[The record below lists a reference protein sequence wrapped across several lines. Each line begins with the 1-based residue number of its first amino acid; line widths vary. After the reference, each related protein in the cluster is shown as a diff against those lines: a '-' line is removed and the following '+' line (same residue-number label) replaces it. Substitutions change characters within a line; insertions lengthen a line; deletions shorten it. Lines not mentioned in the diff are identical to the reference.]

1 MAKYVDAIE
10 AFTETYQLEHIIK
23 FVKEVKQSNTEVV
36 CIKFGF
42 RDNWLKLFIHEPTN
56 ISYFEGVITNKGKG
70 VGSILRWVAM
80 MVVKKFELKF
90 IHASINYKK
99 FRQPYTRKG
108 PPSWEIVSKAVK
120 PNRAVFSFDENP
132 KKFTRRWILFRM
144 LFKNGTPKIASEID
158 PNNIINNLGSLIRQ
172 KASLLKPINNK

>member
-1 MAKYVDAIE
+1 MAKYVQAIE
-10 AFTETYQLEHIIK
+10 AITKTYHLEHIIN
-23 FVKEVKQSNTEVV
+23 FVNVVKQSNPGEV

-90 IHASINYKK
+90 VHASINYKK

-144 LFKNGTPKIASEID
+144 LFKNGTPKIASNID

-172 KASLLKPINNK
+172 KAPLLKPNQ

>member
-1 MAKYVDAIE
+1 MAEYVEAIKAIREKYH
-10 AFTETYQLEHIIK
+10 LEHIIE
-23 FVKEVKQSNTEVV
+23 FVKEVKQSNPGEV

-42 RDNWLKLFIHEPTN
+42 YENWLKLFIHEPTK

-80 MVVKKFELKF
+80 MVVKMFKLNLE
-90 IHASINYKK
+90 HASINYKK

-120 PNRAVFSFDENP
+120 PNRAVFSFDKNP

-144 LFKNGTPKIASEID
+144 LFKNVTPKIASNID
-158 PNNIINNLGSLIRQ
+158 PNNIINNLGSLIQQ
-172 KASLLKPINNK
+172 KASLLKPKQ

>member
-1 MAKYVDAIE
+1 MAEYVEAIKAIRE
-10 AFTETYQLEHIIK
+10 KYQLEHIIK
-23 FVKEVKQSNTEVV
+23 FVRDVEQSNPGEV

-42 RDNWLKLFIHEPTN
+42 RDNWLKLFIREPSNT
-56 ISYFEGVITNKGKG
+56 SYFEGLITNKGKG

-80 MVVKKFELKF
+80 MVVKEFKLKLV
-90 IHASINYKK
+90 HASINYEK

-120 PNRAVFSFDENP
+120 PNRAVFSFDKNP

-158 PNNIINNLGSLIRQ
+158 PNNIININNLGSLIRQ
-172 KASLLKPINNK
+172 KASLLKPNQ